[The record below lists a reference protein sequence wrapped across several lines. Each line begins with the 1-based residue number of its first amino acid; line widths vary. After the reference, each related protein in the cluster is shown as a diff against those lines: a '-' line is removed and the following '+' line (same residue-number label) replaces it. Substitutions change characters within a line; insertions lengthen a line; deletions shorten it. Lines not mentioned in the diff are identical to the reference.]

1 MGFLL
6 LVFEDEE
13 LTFRSFCQVMD
24 KFMKP
29 IFANNF
35 EMLNLYFGRFKK
47 LIDLNLAVLSRHFK
61 VRLASSGYIWT
72 YYPTGWKHKPQLL
85 LTCLVHHHI
94 LKWTAPHQALA
105 LLVKNMGHVFIGK
118 ACFGSILQCFVEWR
132 TSVIQGIDQNSWSLQ
147 APTHRQFR
155 FSYAIFRRAGSE
167 WAL

>member
-61 VRLASSGYIWT
+61 ARLASSGDI
-72 YYPTGWKHKPQLL
+72 
-85 LTCLVHHHI
+85 
-94 LKWTAPHQALA
+94 
-105 LLVKNMGHVFIGK
+105 
-118 ACFGSILQCFVEWR
+118 
-132 TSVIQGIDQNSWSLQ
+132 
-147 APTHRQFR
+147 
-155 FSYAIFRRAGSE
+155 
-167 WAL
+167 